1 MKKIVFLGCENSH
14 SAMFLDYLQSSEKY
28 KDTQVIG
35 VYSHEEA
42 AAKNLAE
49 KYGVPVMN
57 SYDEAAGIAD
67 GVVIT
72 ARHGDNHYKYAK
84 PYIAKGA
91 TMFIDKPITISEE
104 EAVKFM
110 RECKE
115 NGVKITGGSSLRLD
129 SWIGE
134 LAKDAASESGGK
146 TLGGFIRCPIN
157 INNPNGGFFF
167 YAQHL
172 IECVQTVFGR
182 YPKSVRAVWCGKTAQ
197 VLFRYEDFA
206 VAGTFVKDNYTYYAA
221 RLSENEVKGKE
232 YIVDGNNP
240 CFKAGWDEFYDILCG
255 AEQKT
260 TYKDFIAPVFVMNAV
275 YRALESGNEE
285 LVKEYEV

>member
-14 SAMFLDYLQSSEKY
+14 SAMFLDFLQNSEKY
-28 KDTQVIG
+28 KDTKVIG
-35 VYSHEEA
+35 VYSHEES
-42 AAKNLAE
+42 AAKKLAE
-49 KYGVPVMN
+49 AYGVPVMN

-84 PYIAKGA
+84 PYIAKGT
-91 TMFIDKPITISEE
+91 TMFIDKPITISEA

-129 SWIGE
+129 SWIDE
-134 LAKDAASESGGK
+134 LAKDAKREIGGK

-157 INNPNGGFFF
+157 INNTNSGFFF

-172 IECVQTVFGR
+172 IESVQTVFGR
-182 YPKSVRAVWCGKTAQ
+182 YPKSVRAIEVGKTIQ
-197 VLFRYEDFA
+197 MLFRYEDFA
-206 VAGTFVKDNYTYYAA
+206 VAGTFVKDSYTYYAA
-221 RLSENEVKGKE
+221 RLTENEVKGKE

-240 CFKAGWDEFYDILCG
+240 CFKAAWNEFYDILSG

-260 TYKDFIAPVFVMNAV
+260 TYKDFIAPVFLMNAV
-275 YRALESGNEE
+275 FRALESGEE
-285 LVKEYEV
+285 EVVKEYEI